1 MIVDIMNNLN
11 TLNKVIEDNIWA
23 IDMDY
28 GEYIKRDDA
37 IMIVDSMIKIL
48 DELKS
53 GESSKKLNTLLDF
66 MKTFPDV
73 MDFRKQTILV
83 CLESCKDANV

>member
-1 MIVDIMNNLN
+1 MIVDIMNN
-11 TLNKVIEDNIWA
+11 LNKVIEDNIWA

-28 GEYIKRDDA
+28 GEHIERDDA
-37 IMIVDSMIKIL
+37 MMIVDSMIKIFYGIG
-48 DELKS
+48 S
-53 GESSKKLNTLLDF
+53 VESYKKLNTLLDF

-83 CLESCKDANV
+83 CLESCKDANI